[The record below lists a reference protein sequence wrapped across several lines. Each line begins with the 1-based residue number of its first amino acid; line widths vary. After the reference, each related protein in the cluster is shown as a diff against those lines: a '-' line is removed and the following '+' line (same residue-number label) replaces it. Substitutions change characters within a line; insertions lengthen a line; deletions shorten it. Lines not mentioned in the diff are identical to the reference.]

1 MKLILFFFAIGF
13 STIFQA
19 QNENELKSFINKNSI
34 AISSIQKNMFTKN
47 DLTYSNQFK
56 ELLMNQIVAV
66 KQFMTHK
73 EISCYY
79 AFLVRDESLIYLT
92 KNNSESL
99 EYFKITVSENTM
111 IKSNPINKIKL
122 SVNELKVI
130 QNLDVLNPSNL
141 NQFTLTVR

>member
-1 MKLILFFFAIGF
+1 MKLLLFFFALGF

-19 QNENELKSFINKNSI
+19 QNEDELKNFINKNSI

-56 ELLMNQIVAV
+56 ELLKNQIVAV

-79 AFLVRDESLIYLT
+79 AFLVRDESLIYLK

-99 EYFKITVSENTM
+99 EYYKITESENTM
-111 IKSNPINKIKL
+111 MKSNPVNKIKL
-122 SVNELKVI
+122 SVDELKLI
-130 QNLDVLNPSNL
+130 QHLDVLNPSNL
-141 NQFTLTVR
+141 SQFTLYVK

>member
-1 MKLILFFFAIGF
+1 MKLLLFIIALGI

-19 QNENELKSFINKNSI
+19 QNEVELENFINKNSI
-34 AISSIQKNMFTKN
+34 AIRSIQKNMFTKN

-56 ELLMNQIVAV
+56 ELLKNQILAV
-66 KQFMTHK
+66 NQYISKK

-79 AFLVRDESLIYLT
+79 AFVVRDESIMYLK

-99 EYFKITVSENTM
+99 EFFKINESENNM
-111 IKSNPINKIKL
+111 IKTKPKNNLKL
-122 SVNELKVI
+122 PLNELKAI

-141 NQFTLTVR
+141 NQFILTVQ

>member
-79 AFLVRDESLIYLT
+79 AFLVRDESLKYLT

-99 EYFKITVSENTM
+99 EYFKITLSENTM

-141 NQFTLTVR
+141 NQFTLTVQ

>member
-141 NQFTLTVR
+141 NQFTLTVQ

>member
-56 ELLMNQIVAV
+56 ELLKNQIVAV

-79 AFLVRDESLIYLT
+79 AFIVRDESLIYLK

-99 EYFKITVSENTM
+99 EYYKITENENTM
-111 IKSNPINKIKL
+111 MKSNPINKIKL
-122 SVNELKVI
+122 SVDELKLI
-130 QNLDVLNPSNL
+130 QHLDVLNPSNL
-141 NQFTLTVR
+141 SQFTLSVQ